1 MSYYGA
7 LVTRTE
13 EDRGKAMEEE
23 EDIFVEMRHAIQV
36 RIEALHNLTQN
47 DVDRRWQRQ
56 SAFCVILYCHKGSH

>member
-23 EDIFVEMRHAIQV
+23 EEEDIFVEMRHAIQV
-36 RIEALHNLTQN
+36 RIEA
-47 DVDRRWQRQ
+47 
-56 SAFCVILYCHKGSH
+56 FI